1 MLVPRGKV
9 DDGDANLVVAVAPVV
24 DHATLDG
31 EAPVLDADGCRVVCP
46 SGRRGAA
53 GGFGD
58 LTVQLRHG
66 HSNAAMSAARK
77 ARVQPAA
84 AITVAAR

>member
-1 MLVPRGKV
+1 
-9 DDGDANLVVAVAPVV
+9 
-24 DHATLDG
+24 
-31 EAPVLDADGCRVVCP
+31 VCP